1 MKVKLFIYKNR
12 FIFITI
18 GLIISCV
25 ILPLGI
31 DRFVFGNSIESNL
44 TNAEWAGFLG
54 SYIGGIATIL
64 EVIITIWFT
73 TKENEEK
80 QKQRDKEDLERRK
93 RGIKPYL
100 ETRCSYVNAVIELSE
115 NDRIFV
121 FNKEICSSVHCC
133 LEKMDKIAMNSKNIP
148 YMFCYKIMN
157 AGAGNAVDMTI
168 HINDFCERLVV
179 LRDETVN
186 IYMYM
191 TQENVSVEVK
201 LFYSDIESLGNYEQ
215 IDNIYLQGNN
225 RGFAFS
231 KGAIVERKID

>member
-1 MKVKLFIYKNR
+1 MYKR
-12 FIFITI
+12 
-18 GLIISCV
+18 
-25 ILPLGI
+25 
-31 DRFVFGNSIESNL
+31 
-44 TNAEWAGFLG
+44 
-54 SYIGGIATIL
+54 
-64 EVIITIWFT
+64 
-73 TKENEEK
+73 
-80 QKQRDKEDLERRK
+80 Q
-93 RGIKPYL
+93 
-100 ETRCSYVNAVIELSE
+100 
-115 NDRIFV
+115 
-121 FNKEICSSVHCC
+121 
-133 LEKMDKIAMNSKNIP
+133 
-148 YMFCYKIMN
+148 
-157 AGAGNAVDMTI
+157 TI

>member
-64 EVIITIWFT
+64 AVIITIWFT

-93 RGIKPYL
+93 
-100 ETRCSYVNAVIELSE
+100 
-115 NDRIFV
+115 
-121 FNKEICSSVHCC
+121 
-133 LEKMDKIAMNSKNIP
+133 
-148 YMFCYKIMN
+148 
-157 AGAGNAVDMTI
+157 
-168 HINDFCERLVV
+168 
-179 LRDETVN
+179 
-186 IYMYM
+186 
-191 TQENVSVEVK
+191 
-201 LFYSDIESLGNYEQ
+201 
-215 IDNIYLQGNN
+215 
-225 RGFAFS
+225 
-231 KGAIVERKID
+231 